1 MKLILNPPKP
11 RNPFVAAS
19 MRRAA
24 GRHDGTRG
32 GQRQTLRRELR
43 TELERLRPSP

>member
-1 MKLILNPPKP
+1 MKLILNAPKP

-24 GRHDGTRG
+24 GRHDGGRG
-32 GQRQTLRRELR
+32 AQRQSLHRELR
-43 TELERLRPSP
+43 SELDRLRRSP